1 MMHTTKTLSL
11 AAPVLALLCV
21 LPSSL
26 RAPEAVSPAADAE
39 AYTVDLVH
47 STILFKVNHLGIS
60 NAYGR
65 FNKFSGDIQ
74 WAPEDLSQTS
84 VSFEVDAASVD
95 SNHEGRDD
103 HLRGPDFFS
112 VKEFSTWSFASKE
125 VKSLGEDRY
134 EVTGDITVRGKTE
147 ELSFEMEKT
156 GEGESERFGKK
167 VGFEAMFTVKRTEFG
182 MSYAIPGIGDEV
194 HVTLSIEANLAK
206 D

>member
-1 MMHTTKTLSL
+1 MKHTTKTLSIATPL
-11 AAPVLALLCV
+11 LALLC
-21 LPSSL
+21 LMPSSL
-26 RAPEAVSPAADAE
+26 RTPSAPQPAAAE
-39 AYTVDLVH
+39 SYTVDLVH
-47 STILFKVNHLGIS
+47 STLLFKVNHLGIS

-65 FNKFSGDIQ
+65 FNKFSGDIE
-74 WAPEDLSQTS
+74 WAPEDLGATS
-84 VSFEVDAASVD
+84 VSFEVDASSVD

-112 VKEFSTWSFASKE
+112 VKEFPTWSFTSKE

-134 EVTGDITVRGKTE
+134 SVTGEITVRGKTQ
-147 ELSFEMEKT
+147 ELSFEMGKT

-167 VGFEAMFTVKRTEFG
+167 VGFEAMFTVKRSEFG
-182 MSYAIPGIGDEV
+182 MSYATPGIGDEV

>member
-11 AAPVLALLCV
+11 AAPFLALLCA

-26 RAPEAVSPAADAE
+26 PAPEAVNPAVDSE

-47 STILFKVNHLGIS
+47 STILFKVNHIGIS

-74 WAPEDLSQTS
+74 WAPDDLSQTS
-84 VSFEVDAASVD
+84 VSVEVDAASVD

-112 VKEFSTWSFASKE
+112 VKEFPTWSFTSKE

-134 EVTGDITVRGKTE
+134 SVTGDITVRGKTE
-147 ELSFEMEKT
+147 EISFEMDKT

-167 VGFEAMFTVKRTEFG
+167 VGFEAKFKIQRTKFG
-182 MSYAIPGIGDEV
+182 ISYATPGIGDEV
-194 HVTLSIEANLAK
+194 EVTLSIEANLAK